1 MTKHNL
7 MEAHKQ
13 FIRLSEGYLATD
25 LSEDDPNQ
33 NPQDQ
38 MQGQDMPPMGNEEPG
53 LEGQGQMPDPGMDAG
68 TGQGQPEGEMPTAG
82 DEMQGTGQIPD
93 LDEPGPVGDDMLEP
107 EEEGDDVLDVEDL
120 TDAQEKLNKKQNE
133 LGHDLGDVD
142 NRIVALLTAVEK
154 IQGTIDK
161 NSGEI
166 NDLKAEIERRMPTKT
181 EKLNMQSLNMY
192 PYNVSPKD
200 YWTQKEKEGV
210 YQAEHDSQ
218 EDNLKKQFEI
228 TQQDVDDFTDREME
242 DSFDDNEKYRQTM
255 KDIFKGF

>member
-1 MTKHNL
+1 MDREYIKKHNM

-13 FIRLSEGYLATD
+13 FMRLCEGYLATD
-25 LSEDDPNQ
+25 LSEDEPGQ
-33 NPQDQ
+33 EQ
-38 MQGQDMPPMGNEEPG
+38 QDMPPMDGNAGEQPVDNMNQPADGQQGMEPAQEPSEEPMG
-53 LEGQGQMPDPGMDAG
+53 
-68 TGQGQPEGEMPTAG
+68 PEGMAEPTP
-82 DEMQGTGQIPD
+82 MT
-93 LDEPGPVGDDMLEP
+93 DEPLEP
-107 EEEGDDVLDVEDL
+107 AEDEDVLDVDDL
-120 TDAQEKLNKKQNE
+120 TDAQEELNKKQNE

-142 NRIVALLTAVEK
+142 QRILALLTAVEK

-161 NSGEI
+161 NSSEI
-166 NDLKAEIERRMPTKT
+166 NGLKAELEKRMPTKT

-200 YWTQKEKEGV
+200 YWAQKEKEGV

-242 DSFDDNEKYRQTM
+242 DSFDDNEKYRLTM

>member
-1 MTKHNL
+1 MDREYLTKHNM

-13 FIRLSEGYLATD
+13 FMRLSEGYLATD
-25 LSEDDPNQ
+25 LSEEEPGQEDPG
-33 NPQDQ
+33 
-38 MQGQDMPPMGNEEPG
+38 QGGMPPMDAPDPSQG
-53 LEGQGQMPDPGMDAG
+53 GQPMPDQTQTPEGGETPPMDAEQPQTPE
-68 TGQGQPEGEMPTAG
+68 TGQEPPMPDMGRPGE
-82 DEMQGTGQIPD
+82 E
-93 LDEPGPVGDDMLEP
+93 DMLEP
-107 EEEGDDVLDVEDL
+107 EKSDDDVLDVQDL

-154 IQGTIDK
+154 IQGAIEK

-166 NDLKAEIERRMPTKT
+166 EGLKGELEKRMPTRT

-200 YWTQKEKEGV
+200 YWAQKEKEGV
-210 YQAEHDSQ
+210 YQAEHDAN

-228 TQQDVDDFTDREME
+228 TQQDVDDFTDREIE
-242 DSFDDNEKYRQTM
+242 DSFDDNEKYRLTM